1 MWGLQLLL
9 VQKII
14 NIQFFI
20 TQSNTDAPIIE
31 SKREIH
37 NSSKLIAPVW
47 SLKQQQNFFCCCIFR
62 WNDLCDYVK
71 CCFGRLYRFSPCQCY
86 GNCNKS
92 THAVVFPPPSVT
104 FWLKCKCKFAH
115 ETDGSCNTQ
124 QTNFP
129 GFEGKGN
136 RNPFA
141 ITYRSTF
148 FHVVLFSSF
157 LHSRKEKLLH
167 RGKYSL
173 FPQHHNLMHHANFNQ
188 LNSCNIFFSFSQL
201 LAHFDAMHKHNMRVE
216 DKPWS
221 LFILGGKKIL
231 SRNFQWIVHA
241 IFIFF

>member
-1 MWGLQLLL
+1 MKFSCKTSNSSGKCFSSPEYLGCQLMRCKYWNWFLLWRVNDDQNTFRSCMKFQMRDFFGWVWGLQLLL

-20 TQSNTDAPIIE
+20 TQSNTDASIIE

-47 SLKQQQNFFCCCIFR
+47 SLKQQQNFFFCCTFR

-71 CCFGRLYRFSPCQCY
+71 CCVGRLYRFSTKQCY

-92 THAVVFPPPSVT
+92 TRAVVFPPLSVT

-148 FHVVLFSSF
+148 FPVVLFSSF
-157 LHSRKEKLLH
+157 LHSRK
-167 RGKYSL
+167 GKNCFIEGNIRY
-173 FPQHHNLMHHANFNQ
+173 FPRT
-188 LNSCNIFFSFSQL
+188 IT
-201 LAHFDAMHKHNMRVE
+201 
-216 DKPWS
+216 
-221 LFILGGKKIL
+221 
-231 SRNFQWIVHA
+231 
-241 IFIFF
+241 